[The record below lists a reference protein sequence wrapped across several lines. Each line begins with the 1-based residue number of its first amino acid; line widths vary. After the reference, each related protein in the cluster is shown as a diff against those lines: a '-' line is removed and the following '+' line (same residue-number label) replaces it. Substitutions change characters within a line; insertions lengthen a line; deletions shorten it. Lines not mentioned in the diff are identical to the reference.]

1 MALFKTGFLSVARN
15 SSMNNEESKLIPEL
29 ADWNGGTGIT
39 LEAWISGVGRFDHA
53 LGYSSIF
60 WPSFIE
66 YESCV
71 FRTVPD
77 REAYQQW
84 MKSTGGDRTKVEAAM
99 NHMHL
104 IDLFTGSEYQPNR
117 ALLLRLGQ
125 IMKEA
130 WSCKLARDFPT
141 KRFETPFFSDAE
153 NLTDLELT
161 FYQHP

>member
-1 MALFKTGFLSVARN
+1 
-15 SSMNNEESKLIPEL
+15 MNDDDSKLIPEL
-29 ADWNGGTGIT
+29 ADWNAGTGIT
-39 LEAWISGVGRFDHA
+39 LAAWISGVGRFDHA
-53 LGYSSIF
+53 LGYSTIF

-99 NHMHL
+99 NHIHL
-104 IDLFTGSEYQPNR
+104 IDLFTSSDHQPSR

-130 WSCKLARDFPT
+130 WSCKLALNFPAR
-141 KRFETPFFSDAE
+141 RFEIPFFSDSE
-153 NLTDLELT
+153 NLTDFELT
-161 FYQHP
+161 FHQLPGPKAAS